1 MSVFLGLGSN
11 LGDRTEHL
19 ENALTALVQ
28 HPRLELQKLSTTYES
43 HALLPPNAPSDWD
56 RSYCNLVAMLKTDL
70 EPAELLAVTQD
81 IERRLGRCQAET
93 WAPRIIDIDIILC
106 GERVVATDHLHV
118 PHRQAAN
125 RPFVLSP
132 LAEIAPGL
140 EFPGT
145 GKTVLQLHRALSAN
159 LPAWMAVVNVTPDS
173 FANESQRF
181 NPATLKDW
189 ALPEANYID
198 IGAESTRPGAE
209 PIAPMKEWQRLSPML
224 RHVQDAFGDRRV
236 KPKISIDTRNV
247 ETASRALEAGVD
259 VINDVTGLADPAMV
273 ERLAAADCDVVV
285 MHSLSV
291 PADPHLNLPPA
302 ADPVRWV
309 LEWCDAKLESLER
322 HGLSIDRIIVD
333 PGVGFGKSA
342 SQSLQLIRRADE
354 FTALPCRI
362 LFGHSRKSYLKTV
375 TTLPPQD
382 RDIETLA
389 VSARLIDRNVD
400 ILRVHNVEAHRRFYR
415 AISKI

>member
-1 MSVFLGLGSN
+1 MSAYLGLGSN

-19 ENALTALVQ
+19 ENALTALEQ
-28 HPRLELQKLSTTYES
+28 HPSLELQRISSTFES
-43 HALLPPNAPSDWD
+43 HALLPPDAPSDWD
-56 RSYCNLVAMLKTDL
+56 KPFCNLVAKVQTDL
-70 EPAELLAVTQD
+70 EPAELLAATQD
-81 IERRLGRCQAET
+81 IERRLGRCTAET
-93 WAPRIIDIDIILC
+93 WAPRVIDIDIILC
-106 GERVVATDHLHV
+106 GDRVVSTNDLLV
-118 PHRQAAN
+118 PHRHALD

-145 GKTVLQLHRALSAN
+145 QKTVLQLHRALRAN

-173 FANESQRF
+173 FADESERL

-209 PIAPMKEWQRLSPML
+209 PIGPKKEWQRLSPIL
-224 RHVQDAFGDRRV
+224 QHVHDAFGDRRV

-259 VINDVTGLADPAMV
+259 VINDVTGLADPAMI
-273 ERLAAADCDVVV
+273 ERLAAADCDVVL

-291 PADPHLNLPPA
+291 PADPSIALPPA
-302 ADPVRWV
+302 ADPVRLV
-309 LEWCDAKLESLER
+309 FEWCDAKLEFLER
-322 HGLSIDRIIVD
+322 QGLAIDRIIVD
-333 PGVGFGKSA
+333 PGIGFGKSA
-342 SQSLQLIRRADE
+342 SQSLDIIRRAEE

-375 TTLPPQD
+375 TTLQPQE

-389 VSARLIDRNVD
+389 ISARLIDRGID

-415 AISKI
+415 AFSKV